1 MKYGH
6 VTGLKNEKKGSQ
18 HWYKVHEQAH
28 LERIEQEWAAFAQAE
43 AAAIDQIVS
52 RVGQDCTT
60 AVMAFEAAT
69 KHQAA

>member
-1 MKYGH
+1 MKMGH
-6 VTGLKNEKKGSQ
+6 VTGLKKERRGATPAFDAMQ
-18 HWYKVHEQAH
+18 AAH
-28 LERIEQEWAAFAQAE
+28 LARITQEWAAFAQAE
-43 AAAIDQIVS
+43 AAALDQIVS